1 MAYLLKRSKCNNP
14 DCMGNNEGFI
24 RLVNNEYC
32 IKCYQAIYYKTNTKK
47 KRKKKQKNNLYKSA
61 WWIEAYSKL

>member
-1 MAYLLKRSKCNNP
+1 MAYLLKRNKCNNP
-14 DCMGNNEGFI
+14 TCVGNKEGFI

-47 KRKKKQKNNLYKSA
+47 KRKKKKNNLYKNA
-61 WWIEAYSKL
+61 WWVEAYIKL